1 MTSKK
6 LFLIDGNSLLY
17 RSYYALQKL
26 SNSAGFPTNA
36 IYGFLN
42 TLKKI
47 VEEEKPEYLAI
58 VFDPGKPTL
67 RHQTY
72 KEYKAQRRPM
82 PEDLVVQVPV
92 LKKVIQAMRIPLF
105 EDANY
110 EADDVLATLARLAS
124 EQKLPAVIVT
134 SDKDLFQV
142 MGPLV
147 SIYNPAKEIYIIDDR
162 IDPDFLKSLKNKEV
176 KKVEDFFGVKAEQ
189 VADVLALWGDASD
202 NIPGVPGVGEKTA
215 RNLILE
221 FGSLENLKQNLNKV
235 KNPRIKENL
244 KNNLDQLELCQ
255 KLVKVEDHLSLKL
268 DLEELQLSEPD
279 YDSLIQLYREM
290 GFTSLMAQYL
300 NKSNKREV
308 LAKNFFLILSREEF
322 DRLVA
327 RLKQSEIFALDT
339 ETTSL
344 YPTRAKLVGLSLS
357 LKPGEAFYL
366 PLRHSYPFAPAQLPV
381 DYVLSELRPVLE
393 NPEIKKIGQN
403 IKYDYIVL
411 QREGIYLQ
419 GIYYDTMV
427 LSYLLEPN
435 WGKHKLDKLAAH
447 YLQEAKVPFESLVGK
462 GKKQLTV
469 DQVPVEKVTEY
480 ACQDAHLAISLSQVL
495 WPKIKERKLDHLY
508 EAIELPL
515 IEVLAEMELHG
526 VKLDLELLRS
536 LSAELQKEL
545 SRLEKQIYE
554 MSGQEFN
561 INSPQQ
567 LSQVLFY
574 KLNLP
579 ASKKTRIT
587 KGLSTATEILEELAP
602 LHPLV
607 GAVLEYRQLAKLK
620 STYTDSLIQL
630 VNPET
635 GRVHTSY
642 NQTIAATGRLSSS
655 DPNLQNIPARGE
667 MGKRIRQAFIPEEG
681 HLLLSADYSQI
692 ELRLLAHLSE
702 DPVLRETFLS
712 DRDIH
717 TEIARRVFG
726 PAADLF
732 PEEMRRRA
740 KIINFSI
747 IYGTSAFSLAKELET
762 SNSEA
767 QKFIDRYFREHQ
779 KVKEYLDKAAESA
792 KEKGQAETIFGR
804 QRQIP
809 ELKSSD
815 NNTYQAGR
823 RIALN
828 TPIQG
833 SAADIIKLAMVN
845 IYREIKARNLKTKM
859 ILQVHD
865 ELVFEVP
872 ENEKEIIEKLV
883 EINME
888 NVCSL
893 SVPLKV
899 HLGWG
904 QNWAEVK

>member
-1 MTSKK
+1 MIQKQ

-17 RSYYALQKL
+17 RSYYAIQKL
-26 SNSAGFPTNA
+26 STSAGFPTNA
-36 IYGFLN
+36 IYGFIN
-42 TLKKI
+42 TLRKI
-47 VEEEKPEYLAI
+47 IEEEKPEYLGI
-58 VFDPGKPTL
+58 VFDTGKPTL

-82 PEDLVVQVPV
+82 PQDLAIQIPV

-105 EDANY
+105 EYADY
-110 EADDVLATLARLAS
+110 EADDVLATLARLAV
-124 EQKLPAVIVT
+124 EQKIPTVIVT
-134 SDKDLFQV
+134 TDKDLFQIL
-142 MGPLV
+142 GPLV
-147 SIYNPAKEIYIIDDR
+147 AVYNPAKEVYIIDDT
-162 IDPDFLKSLKNKEV
+162 IDPEFFCYLKDKEI

-215 RNLILE
+215 KNLIQE
-221 FGSLENLKQNLNKV
+221 FGSIANLKNNLDKV
-235 KNPRIKENL
+235 KNPRIKESL
-244 KNNLDQLELCQ
+244 KNNLDQLELSQ
-255 KLVKVEDHLSLKL
+255 QLVKVEDHLALEL
-268 DLEELQLSEPD
+268 DLEKFRLSEPD
-279 YDSLIQLYREM
+279 YESLIKLYQELE
-290 GFTSLMAQYL
+290 FTSLIPQYL
-300 NKSNKREV
+300 NKKEAKARKFSAILTREDFV
-308 LAKNFFLILSREEF
+308 QLLH
-322 DRLVA
+322 
-327 RLKQSEIFALDT
+327 RLKKTECFALDT

-344 YPTRAKLVGLSLS
+344 YPTRAELVGISLS
-357 LKPGEAFYL
+357 WQPGEAFYI
-366 PLRHSYPFAPAQLPV
+366 PLRHRYPLAPEQLSP
-381 DYVLSELRPVLE
+381 DYVLAELKSVLE
-393 NPEIKKIGQN
+393 NPEIKKIGHN

-411 QREGIYLQ
+411 KKAGINLQ
-419 GIYYDTMV
+419 GLHHDTMI

-435 WGKHKLDKLAAH
+435 WGKHNLDKVAVY
-447 YLQEAKVPFESLVGK
+447 YLQETKVPFESVVGK
-462 GKKQLTV
+462 GKN
-469 DQVPVEKVTEY
+469 QVTIDLVPIEKVTEY
-480 ACQDAHLAISLSQVL
+480 ACQDAHLAISLSQAL
-495 WPKIKERKLDHLY
+495 WPKVQERKLDRLY
-508 EAIELPL
+508 QEIELPL

-526 VKLDLELLRS
+526 VKLDVDLLRS
-536 LSAELQKEL
+536 LSAELESQL

-579 ASKKTRIT
+579 VSKKTRIT
-587 KGLSTATEILEELAP
+587 RGLSTATEVLEELAP
-602 LHPLV
+602 LHPLA
-607 GAVLEYRQLAKLK
+607 GAILEYRQLAKLK
-620 STYTDSLIQL
+620 STYTDSLIEL
-630 VNPET
+630 INPET

-667 MGKRIRQAFIPEEG
+667 MGKKIRQAFIPEDG

-717 TEIARRVFG
+717 TETARRVFG

-762 SNSEA
+762 STSEA
-767 QKFIDRYFREHQ
+767 QNFIDRYFQEHK
-779 KVKEYLDKAAESA
+779 KVKEYLEKVVESA
-792 KEKGQAETIFGR
+792 KEKGYVETIFGR

-809 ELKSSD
+809 ELKSND
-815 NNTYQAGR
+815 NNIFQAGK

-845 IYREIKARNLKTKM
+845 IYREIKARGLKTKM

-872 ENEKEIIEKLV
+872 EQEKEIIEELV
-883 EINME
+883 KKHME
-888 NVCSL
+888 NVCKL
-893 SVPLKV
+893 TVPLKV

-904 QNWAEVK
+904 KNWAEAK